1 MEKKKPG
8 KQQNQKSQSR
18 INPLSFNDVPGL
30 GPVAIKLLKKEGYEN
45 TLQLICKTPT
55 FLKEVTAMDKDKVGA
70 AFAFMRKHLVE
81 AGYITKQ
88 ELTATELLKIRRQIK
103 RVSIG
108 CESLDNL
115 LNGGIECK
123 SITEFY
129 GENASGKTQ
138 LSHSMAIQ
146 VQRPI
151 KDGGLLEDL
160 KNPPFVLWF
169 DTEGTC
175 RPERFISILA
185 GKKLIDDYP
194 ADIKQK
200 LLDNKDL
207 SPAEEQVVKTV
218 KGNQEKEAPKYLDR
232 IIVQKAS
239 NAYAQFILVQNA
251 MQLCQHINIKII
263 IIDSGTALFRS
274 DYLGRGNTKAK
285 FDLLNEMI
293 HDLKAI
299 AENYNIPIIFINQIY
314 HSPEQSFGKDED
326 IPYGGNIIGHAIPYR
341 IKLEHFIKTNKATIM
356 KSPYQANNTAVFK
369 VTDAGV
375 VDVE

>member
-1 MEKKKPG
+1 MEKKKPS
-8 KQQNQKSQSR
+8 KQVNQKSQSK
-18 INPLSFNDVPGL
+18 INPLSFGDVPGL

-55 FLKEVTAMDKDKVGA
+55 FLKEVTAMDKDKAGE
-70 AFAFMRKHLVE
+70 AFAFMRKQLVISGHL
-81 AGYITKQ
+81 AKQ
-88 ELTATELLKIRRQIK
+88 DQNATELLKLRQKIK
-103 RVSIG
+103 RVSTG
-108 CESLDNL
+108 CQALDNL
-115 LNGGIECK
+115 LNGGVECK

-138 LSHSMAIQ
+138 LSHSLAIQ

-160 KNPPFVLWF
+160 KNPPFVLWL

-175 RPERFISILA
+175 RPERFVSILA
-185 GKKLIDDYP
+185 GKHLITDYP

-200 LLDNKDL
+200 LLDNKEL
-207 SPAEEQVVKTV
+207 SPEEEQVVKTV
-218 KGNQEKEAPKYLDR
+218 KSNQEKEAPKYLDR
-232 IIVQKAS
+232 IIVQKAT

-251 MQLCQHINIKII
+251 MQLCQHMNIKLLIV
-263 IIDSGTALFRS
+263 DSGTALFRS

-285 FDLLNEMI
+285 FDLLNEVI

-299 AENYNIPIIFINQIY
+299 AENYNIPVIFINQIY

-375 VDVE
+375 VDVD